1 MTVIEKLKESKLVPV
16 LRAPSQSEGLRMA
29 HALVEGGVKVLE
41 VTMTVPGAIEL
52 ITQLSQVLPSE
63 VLIGAG
69 TVLDPQTA
77 EKCKDAGAKFIVS
90 PALNLATV
98 EWCRKEGIACAPGC
112 LSPTEVLSAHQA
124 GADLIKIFPADAVG
138 GANYIKALK
147 GPFPNIEFM
156 PTGGVNLTTIRG
168 FFEAGAVAVGVGSN
182 LVNPK
187 LSSEEISLLTAE
199 FLKAA

>member
-16 LRAPSQSEGLRMA
+16 LRAPSQEEGLRMA
-29 HALVEGGVKVLE
+29 QALVLGGVKVLE
-41 VTMTVPGAIEL
+41 VTMTVPGAIDL
-52 ITQLSQVLPSE
+52 IAQLCQSLPE
-63 VLIGAG
+63 NVLIGAG
-69 TVLDPQTA
+69 TVLDPGTA
-77 EKCKDAGAKFIVS
+77 ARCRDAGAKFIVS

-98 EWCRKEGIACAPGC
+98 EWCKAEGIACAPGC
-112 LSPTEVLSAHQA
+112 LTPTEILTAHQA

-156 PTGGVNLTTIRG
+156 PTGGVNLATIRG

-187 LSSEEISLLTAE
+187 LNSDEIAILTQE
-199 FLKAA
+199 FIKAA

>member
-1 MTVIEKLKESKLVPV
+1 MTVIEQLRKSKLVPV
-16 LRAPSQSEGLRMA
+16 LRAPSREEGLRMA
-29 HALVEGGVKVLE
+29 HALVDGGVRVLE

-52 ITQLSQVLPSE
+52 IAELSEAFSAE

-69 TVLDPQTA
+69 TVLDPGTA
-77 EKCKDAGAKFIVS
+77 EKCVSAGAKFVVS

-98 EWCRKEGIACAPGC
+98 AWCRDQGVACAPGC
-112 LSPTEVLSAHQA
+112 LTPTEVLAAHQA

-156 PTGGVNLTTIRG
+156 PTGGVNLATIKG
-168 FFEAGAVAVGVGSN
+168 FFDAGAVAVGVGSN

-187 LSSEEISLLTAE
+187 LSSAEIAILTAE
-199 FLKAA
+199 FMKAT

>member
-1 MTVIEKLKESKLVPV
+1 MTVIDKLKESKLVPV
-16 LRAPSQSEGLRMA
+16 LRAPSQEDGMRMA
-29 HALVEGGVKVLE
+29 YALVEGGVQVLE
-41 VTMTVPGAIEL
+41 VTMTVPGAIDL
-52 ITQLSQVLPSE
+52 IAQLAKVLPAR

-69 TVLDPQTA
+69 TVLDPETA

-98 EWCRKEGIACAPGC
+98 EWSQKNGVACAPGC
-112 LSPTEVLSAHQA
+112 LTPTEILMAHQA

-147 GPFPNIEFM
+147 GPFPNIEFL
-156 PTGGVNLTTIRG
+156 PTGGVNLATIKG
-168 FFEAGAVAVGVGSN
+168 FFEAGAIAVGVGSN

-187 LSSEEISLLTAE
+187 LNSEEISILTAE
-199 FLKAA
+199 FIKAT

>member
-16 LRAPSQSEGLRMA
+16 LRAPSQEEGLRMA
-29 HALVEGGVKVLE
+29 QALVLGGVKVLE
-41 VTMTVPGAIEL
+41 VTMTVPGAIDLIAEL
-52 ITQLSQVLPSE
+52 CQSLPE
-63 VLIGAG
+63 NVLIGAG
-69 TVLDPQTA
+69 TVLDPGTA
-77 EKCKDAGAKFIVS
+77 ARCRDAGAKFIVS

-98 EWCRKEGIACAPGC
+98 EWCKAEGIACAPGC
-112 LSPTEVLSAHQA
+112 LTPTEILTAHQA

-156 PTGGVNLTTIRG
+156 PTGGVNLATIRG

-187 LSSEEISLLTAE
+187 LNSEEIAILTQE
-199 FLKAA
+199 FIKAA